1 MFRSFKKY
9 LFRLDHLKYSLM
21 RTDFFSLKSLLLV
34 LFLSFSF
41 SCLVANTNESNLVLT
56 GSTPGDLMI
65 KRILNIPAQTPVD
78 FIRWNLIFK
87 NDRQFTLSI
96 HFGESQPNTTGFKNG
111 GEKRSV
117 SGDYSVSGN
126 QYFQQQ
132 YNLKSSDL
140 TGMLSMVKLTENV
153 FHLITPE
160 AGFMIGNGG
169 WSFSLNR
176 SQAIASDDIL
186 VHSSGKEDK
195 SVQVIYDGRTPC
207 REIAAEHPEM
217 KVSAACF
224 KLKWRLILNRDP
236 VTFLPTTFTIRK
248 VIDGKAQHITGK
260 WMVQKGTGTN
270 AGQLIY
276 TIEPDKPGE
285 SISFLVADQNVLFF
299 LNKKNRPYTGNAD
312 FSFALN
318 RNL

>member
-1 MFRSFKKY
+1 
-9 LFRLDHLKYSLM
+9 M
-21 RTDFFSLKSLLLV
+21 RTVFFSLKNLLLV
-34 LFLSFSF
+34 VVLIFSF
-41 SCLVANTNESNLVLT
+41 SGIKANTNKNNLVLI
-56 GSTPGDLMI
+56 GSTPGDLMM
-65 KRILNIPAQTPVD
+65 KRVLNIPAQTPVD
-78 FIRWNLIFK
+78 FIRWNLVLQ
-87 NDRQFTLSI
+87 NNQQFILDI

-111 GEKRSV
+111 GEKRTVAGSYTV
-117 SGDYSVSGN
+117 GGN
-126 QYFQQQ
+126 KNFQQQ
-132 YNLKSSDL
+132 YNLKSADL

-153 FHLITPE
+153 FHFLTPE
-160 AGFMIGNGG
+160 SGFMNGNGG
-169 WSFSLNR
+169 WSYSLHR
-176 SQAIASDDIL
+176 SPVMASDDIL

-217 KVSAACF
+217 NVSAACF

-236 VTFLPTTFTIRK
+236 VTFLPTTFMIRK
-248 VIDGKAQHITGK
+248 VIDGKALNITGK
-260 WMVQKGTGTN
+260 WMVQKGSGTN